1 MKEEKHEEIIKE
13 VLDEIESAL
22 KDNRGLVSHQRRLIF
37 SITLGAANLLE
48 LYFHKL
54 NIIKEGSIV
63 NHLWFKRKKEKIVK
77 QLQNQVTSPINTIK
91 DINEILEIIIKIE
104 EKRDDIAYGSP
115 TTEKILQEKIN
126 LFFKLKKIAKC

>member
-91 DINEILEIIIKIE
+91 DINEILEII
-104 EKRDDIAYGSP
+104 
-115 TTEKILQEKIN
+115 N
-126 LFFKLKKIAKC
+126 LKVGDPVDVSFNTQKKVIVIKKII

>member
-63 NHLWFKRKKEKIVK
+63 NHL
-77 QLQNQVTSPINTIK
+77 
-91 DINEILEIIIKIE
+91 
-104 EKRDDIAYGSP
+104 
-115 TTEKILQEKIN
+115 
-126 LFFKLKKIAKC
+126 

>member
-77 QLQNQVTSPINTIK
+77 QLQNQVTSPINTIEG
-91 DINEILEIIIKIE
+91 INEILEIIIKIE

>member
-115 TTEKILQEKIN
+115 TTEKILQGKIN